1 MLSRLAFRNAKIL
14 PAMAQRAQGT
24 TTTTFD
30 RPTRLVDTSPTRL
43 GIIPEEWFTFFY
55 PKTGVTGGYM
65 FGLGVGTYL
74 ISKEIYIMEHEYYAG
89 LSLFIVLCGGYYK
102 FYNQIHG
109 AIEKRQNA
117 QEQQFKSI
125 TENDLKTMT
134 DSIKDAEKQKWITGV
149 QSMIMEAKKENVA
162 MQLEAAYRER
172 VAQVYS
178 EVKKRLDYQLQL
190 ATVERKIAQKHMVQ
204 WIINNVMKAVTP
216 DLEKSTLQQC
226 ITDLQAL
233 APKA

>member
-1 MLSRLAFRNAKIL
+1 MFFIAF
-14 PAMAQRAQGT
+14 P
-24 TTTTFD
+24 
-30 RPTRLVDTSPTRL
+30 
-43 GIIPEEWFTFFY
+43 
-55 PKTGVTGGYM
+55 GGYM

-178 EVKKRLDYQLQL
+178 EV
-190 ATVERKIAQKHMVQ
+190 
-204 WIINNVMKAVTP
+204 N
-216 DLEKSTLQQC
+216 
-226 ITDLQAL
+226 
-233 APKA
+233 